1 MFVHL
6 LQFANMP
13 NVCLF
18 EYLTMLEARTA
29 MTSWRSRIQLKVFK
43 DFDSMYDVHELLI
56 YKSGQYHQ
64 ENTEKD

>member
-43 DFDSMYDVHELLI
+43 DYDVHELLI
-56 YKSGQYHQ
+56 YKSGQYDQ